1 MFSTLYTVMEFCIML
16 YRNKDLLFTLNRTLY
31 MTLRNSTLKRIKH
44 HVKEYLIRI
53 THRIKILENYL

>member
-1 MFSTLYTVMEFCIML
+1 ML